1 MSLNHGV
8 QTRRR
13 RQSNKNDVLTDL
25 EMRFIVAVEPVGGVL
40 TDLGMMFF
48 VAIEPGGSK
57 CA

>member
-1 MSLNHGV
+1 MGFKP
-8 QTRRR
+8 RYR